1 MHLLHWTRS
10 CAISAFKFHIFR
22 SSFKHSHQVFL
33 PLPLP
38 PFPST
43 LNSLQAVAH
52 LSLSI
57 RSKCLNHRNLLL
69 LSTSV
74 THSIPKREIIS
85 SLFFLHDEVTPHI
98 LLTIALSVRN
108 SLLASSIFM
117 SQVSLP

>member
-10 CAISAFKFHIFR
+10 CAISGFKPHIFR
-22 SSFKHSHQVFL
+22 SSVKHSCQVFR

-57 RSKCLNHRNLLL
+57 RSKCPNHRNLLL
-69 LSTSV
+69 TTSV
-74 THSIPKREIIS
+74 THSIPKSEIIS
-85 SLFFLHDEVTPHI
+85 SLFFLHDKVTPHI
-98 LLTIALSVRN
+98 LLTIAFSVRN
-108 SLLASSIFM
+108 SLLASSTFM
-117 SQVSLP
+117 GQVSLP